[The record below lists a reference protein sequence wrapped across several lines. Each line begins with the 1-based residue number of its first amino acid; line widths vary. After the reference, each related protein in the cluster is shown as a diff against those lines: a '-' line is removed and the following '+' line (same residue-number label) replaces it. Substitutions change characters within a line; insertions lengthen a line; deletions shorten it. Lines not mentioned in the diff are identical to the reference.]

1 MDVAIAL
8 VTLKCSNLQNEIKN
22 LTSDIDS
29 LERQV
34 KQKVDRKKYLVENY
48 KTENNLKAQL
58 LNVKKL
64 LLIKNK

>member
-1 MDVAIAL
+1 MDVAVAL